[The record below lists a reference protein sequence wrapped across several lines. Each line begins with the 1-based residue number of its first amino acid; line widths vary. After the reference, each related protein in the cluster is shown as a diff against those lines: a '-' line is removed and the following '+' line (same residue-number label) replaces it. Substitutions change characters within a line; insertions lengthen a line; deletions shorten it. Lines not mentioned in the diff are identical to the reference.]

1 MSSTLS
7 DTVEIVT
14 FDKKH
19 QLARQ
24 QIFDQH
30 SEGGREHLKAGFKSL
45 WHGVFGAVTSIPLQT
60 YTEMQEKG
68 PLVCFLLVVSSVS
81 SFLLSKH
88 LG

>member
-19 QLARQ
+19 QLERQ

-30 SEGGREHLKAGFKSL
+30 NEGGKEHLKAGLKNL
-45 WHGVFGAVTSIPLQT
+45 WHGMFGAVTSIPLQT

-68 PLVCFLLVVSSVS
+68 PLVCFMLSISLGYNLL
-81 SFLLSKH
+81 L
-88 LG
+88 